1 MTLDVWLVGRLALEL
16 DERLRG
22 ARVQSMRSE
31 PLGLVVACHRRGGP
45 VALVASLAP
54 ESPMLAAIEG
64 DAEEHE
70 SGPGGWAGAVAAL
83 LRNATIEAVHAVPDD
98 RIINVDLSS
107 RSAFGVPSRHR
118 LVFELEPRKANALVL
133 RPIDDDGGFSVLAV
147 AKAIAG
153 AEGARDIAVGKPYE
167 PPPSRAPRDDMRF
180 VPAPALDDEPTVDG
194 EPRTVARRLSAAD
207 PSCSPPLARE
217 AVHRAL
223 LADGTAPSVDRAR
236 EEWLKMRPEVE
247 RNAGNTS
254 APIYAYTRGG
264 TVGACHCIPLSWS
277 PGTLVT
283 HASLNEVC
291 SETLASARRKRNAP
305 LASALRKRLGIMLG
319 RCADEMT
326 RLRAAQTA
334 ATEADAL
341 RLAGDAIY
349 ANLSGIAM
357 GETQF
362 TTSDGLVVALDARLE
377 PKENAQSYF
386 KRFRKARSGL
396 PRIAGRLLA
405 LEANRALWEQM
416 LWEVERA
423 EESGD
428 DSVFEEVAEAIDL
441 RRSRHA
447 PAQRVRARTER
458 TVLLPSGATAHVG
471 RSPKDNERVTFT
483 IAGPDDLWF
492 HARGIPGAHVVIRTA
507 DGHAAPTDEDILA
520 AAALAAGQSRA
531 AAAGKVEVD
540 YTRRKYVR
548 KQGKGRPGLV
558 WYTDF
563 KTVLVTP
570 RKLPVLCRPLW
581 SAGR

>member
-31 PLGLVVACHRRGGP
+31 PLGLVVACHWRGGP
-45 VALVASLAP
+45 VALIASLAP
-54 ESPMLAAIEG
+54 ESPMLAAVEG
-64 DAEEHE
+64 DPEEHE

-98 RIINVDLSS
+98 RIINVDVSS

-147 AKAIAG
+147 AKAIVG

-167 PPPSRAPRDDMRF
+167 PPPRRALRSGASFEP
-180 VPAPALDDEPTVDG
+180 VPALDDDPPVDG
-194 EPRTVARRLSAAD
+194 DPRTLARRLSAAD

-217 AVHRAL
+217 AVQRAL
-223 LADGTAPSVDRAR
+223 GADGGTPSFERAR
-236 EEWLKMRPEVE
+236 DEWIAMRPEIA
-247 RNAGNTS
+247 RNAADTK
-254 APIYAYTRGG
+254 AMIYAYTRGG
-264 TVGACHCIPLSWS
+264 IVGACHCIPLSWA
-277 PGTLVT
+277 PGTVEQ
-283 HASLNEVC
+283 HASLNELC
-291 SETLASARRKRNAP
+291 SETLAYARRRRNAP
-305 LASALRKRLGIMLG
+305 LATALRKRLGIMLG
-319 RCADEMT
+319 RCADEMA
-326 RLRAAQTA
+326 RLRAAQSA
-334 ATEADAL
+334 ATEADGL
-341 RLAGDAIY
+341 RVAGDAIY
-349 ANLSGIAM
+349 ANLSSISTGQ
-357 GETQF
+357 TQF
-362 TTSDGLVVALDARLE
+362 TTPEDFVVALDPLLE
-377 PKENAQSYF
+377 PKENAQAYF

-428 DSVFEEVAEAIDL
+428 AGVFEEVAEAIDL

-447 PAQRVRARTER
+447 AVQRVPVRKER
-458 TVLLPSGATAHVG
+458 TVALPSGAVAHVG

-483 IAGPDDLWF
+483 VAGPNDLWF

-507 DGHAAPTDEDILA
+507 DGHASPSDDDILA

-540 YTRRKYVR
+540 YTRRKFVR

-570 RKLPVLCRPLW
+570 RKL
-581 SAGR
+581 

>member
-54 ESPMLAAIEG
+54 ESPMLAAVDG
-64 DAEEHE
+64 DPEERE

-98 RIINVDLSS
+98 RIINVDMSS

-118 LVFELEPRKANALVL
+118 LVFELEPRKANALVV
-133 RPIDDDGGFSVLAV
+133 RPIDGGGSSVLAV
-147 AKAIAG
+147 AKAIVG
-153 AEGARDIAVGKPYE
+153 ADGRRDVAVGKPYE
-167 PPPSRAPRDDMRF
+167 PPPSRTSRIDEAF
-180 VPAPALDDEPTVDG
+180 TPAPAVDDKPIADG
-194 EPRTVARRLSAAD
+194 EPRTLARRLSTAD
-207 PSCSPPLARE
+207 PSCSPALARE
-217 AVHRAL
+217 AVQRASQS
-223 LADGTAPSVDRAR
+223 DGATPTFERAR
-236 EEWLKMRPEVE
+236 QAWLAMRPEVA
-247 RNAGNTS
+247 RNAADTK
-254 APIYAYTRGG
+254 APIYAYVRGG
-264 TVGACHCIPLSWS
+264 VVGACHCIPLSWA
-277 PGTLVT
+277 PGD
-283 HASLNEVC
+283 AEMRPSLNELC
-291 SETLASARRKRNAP
+291 SEALSYARRRRNAP

-319 RCADEMT
+319 RCSDEMA
-326 RLRAAQTA
+326 RLRAAQA
-334 ATEADAL
+334 AAIDADAL
-341 RLAGDAIY
+341 RVAGDAIY
-349 ANLSGIAM
+349 ANLSAIAA

-362 TTSDGLVVALDARLE
+362 TTPDGLVVVLDPHLE
-377 PKENAQSYF
+377 PKENAQAYF

-396 PRIAGRLLA
+396 PRIAGRLVA

-428 DSVFEEVAEAIDL
+428 PGVFAEVAEAIDL

-447 PAQRVRARTER
+447 AAQTVPARKER
-458 TVLLPSGATAHVG
+458 TVALPSGAVAHVG

-483 IAGPDDLWF
+483 VAGPNDLWF
-492 HARGIPGAHVVIRTA
+492 HARGIPGAHVVIRTV
-507 DGHAAPTDEDILA
+507 DGNASPTDDDILA

-570 RKLPVLCRPLW
+570 RKLSL
-581 SAGR
+581 

>member
-31 PLGLVVACHRRGGP
+31 PLGLVVGCHRRGGP

-54 ESPMLAAIEG
+54 ESPMLAAVEG
-64 DAEEHE
+64 DPEELE
-70 SGPGGWAGAVAAL
+70 SGPAGWAGAVAAL

-118 LVFELEPRKANALVL
+118 LVFELEPRKANALVV
-133 RPIDDDGGFSVLAV
+133 RPIDDSDGFTVLAV
-147 AKAIAG
+147 AKAIVG
-153 AEGARDIAVGKPYE
+153 ADGGRDIAVGKPYE
-167 PPPSRAPRDDMRF
+167 PPPSRAPRGIASF
-180 VPAPALDDEPTVDG
+180 EPAPALDDDPRVDA
-194 EPRTVARRLSAAD
+194 EPRTVARQLSAAD
-207 PSCSPPLARE
+207 PSCSPTLARE
-217 AVHRAL
+217 AVQRTLQKGA
-223 LADGTAPSVDRAR
+223 AAPSFALAR
-236 EEWLKMRPEVE
+236 EEWLAMRPEVA
-247 RNAGNTS
+247 RYAADVH
-254 APIYAYTRGG
+254 APIFGYVRGG
-264 TVGACHCIPLSWS
+264 VVGACHCIALSWA
-277 PGTLVT
+277 PGTLEQ
-283 HASLNEVC
+283 HASLNELC
-291 SETLASARRKRNAP
+291 SAILANRRRERNAP
-305 LASALRKRLGIMLG
+305 LAAALRKRLGVMLG
-319 RCADEMT
+319 RCADEMA

-341 RLAGDAIY
+341 RVAGDAIY
-349 ANLSGIAM
+349 ANLSAIAL
-357 GETQF
+357 GQTKF
-362 TTSDGLVVALDARLE
+362 TTPDGLEVVLDPRLE
-377 PKENAQSYF
+377 AKENAQQYF

-396 PRIAGRLLA
+396 PRIAARLVA
-405 LEANRALWEQM
+405 LEASRALWEQM

-428 DSVFEEVAEAIDL
+428 AGVFDEVADAIDL

-447 PAQRVRARTER
+447 AAQNVPVRKER
-458 TVLLPSGATAHVG
+458 SVALPSGAMAHVG

-483 IAGPDDLWF
+483 VAGPNDLWF

-507 DGHAAPTDEDILA
+507 GGHAPPTDDDILA

-540 YTRRKYVR
+540 YTRRKFVR

-570 RKLPVLCRPLW
+570 RKL
-581 SAGR
+581 

>member
-54 ESPMLAAIEG
+54 ESPMIAAVEG
-64 DAEEHE
+64 DPEEHE

-133 RPIDDDGGFSVLAV
+133 RPIDDGSASVLAV
-147 AKAIAG
+147 AKAIVG
-153 AEGARDIAVGKPYE
+153 ADGGRDIAVGKPYE
-167 PPPSRAPRDDMRF
+167 PPPSRVPRIGSGF
-180 VPAPALDDEPTVDG
+180 EPAPALDDEPARDG
-194 EPRTVARRLSAAD
+194 DPRALARRLSSAD

-217 AVHRAL
+217 AVQRTL
-223 LADGTAPSVDRAR
+223 QADNEVATFERAR
-236 EEWLKMRPEVE
+236 EAWLAMRPEVA
-247 RNAGNTS
+247 RNAADTN
-254 APIYAYTRGG
+254 APIYAYARGG
-264 TVGACHCIPLSWS
+264 VVGACHCIPLSWA
-277 PGTLVT
+277 PGTLEM
-283 HASLNEVC
+283 HASLNALCAEA
-291 SETLASARRKRNAP
+291 LAQARRKRNAP

-319 RCADEMT
+319 RCADESA
-326 RLRAAQTA
+326 RLRAAQAA

-341 RLAGDAIY
+341 REAGDAIY
-349 ANLSGIAM
+349 ANLSAIAT
-357 GETQF
+357 GQTQF
-362 TTSDGLVVALDARLE
+362 TTPEGLVVALDPRLE
-377 PKENAQSYF
+377 PKENAQAYF

-396 PRIAGRLLA
+396 PRIAGRLVA
-405 LEANRALWEQM
+405 LEANRSLWEQM

-428 DSVFEEVAEAIDL
+428 AGVFAEVADAIDL
-441 RRSRHA
+441 KRSRHA
-447 PAQRVRARTER
+447 AAQTVPARKER
-458 TVLLPSGATAHVG
+458 TVALPSGAVAHVG

-483 IAGPDDLWF
+483 VAGPNDLWF
-492 HARGIPGAHVVIRTA
+492 HARGIPGAHVVIRTSN
-507 DGHAAPTDEDILA
+507 GNTAPTDDDILA

-531 AAAGKVEVD
+531 SAAGKVEVD

-570 RKLPVLCRPLW
+570 LRM
-581 SAGR
+581 

>member
-31 PLGLVVACHRRGGP
+31 PLGLVLACHRRGGP
-45 VALVASLAP
+45 VALIASLAP
-54 ESPMLAAIEG
+54 ESPMLAAV
-64 DAEEHE
+64 DAEPEEHE
-70 SGPGGWAGAVAAL
+70 SGPAGWTGAVAAL

-118 LVFELEPRKANALVL
+118 LVFELEPRKANALVV

-147 AKAIAG
+147 AKAIVG
-153 AEGARDIAVGKPYE
+153 ADGGRDIAVGKAYE
-167 PPPSRAPRDDMRF
+167 PPPSRAPRSYAF
-180 VPAPALDDEPTVDG
+180 EPAPALDDDPRVDD
-194 EPRTVARRLSAAD
+194 EPRTLARRLSASD
-207 PSCSPPLARE
+207 PSCSPPLSRE
-217 AVHRAL
+217 AVQRAL
-223 LADGTAPSVDRAR
+223 RADAATPSFARAR
-236 EEWLKMRPEVE
+236 EEWLAMRPEVA
-247 RNAGNTS
+247 RNAADTS
-254 APIYAYTRGG
+254 APIYAYTRDGV
-264 TVGACHCIPLSWS
+264 VGACHCIPLSWA
-277 PGTLVT
+277 PGALEQHV
-283 HASLNEVC
+283 SLNELC
-291 SETLASARRKRNAP
+291 STTLARARRGRFAP
-305 LASALRKRLGIMLG
+305 LASALRKKLGIMLG
-319 RCADEMT
+319 RCADEMA
-326 RLRAAQTA
+326 RLRAAQSA

-341 RLAGDAIY
+341 RVAGDAIY
-349 ANLSGIAM
+349 ANLSAISAGQ
-357 GETQF
+357 TQF
-362 TTSDGLVVALDARLE
+362 ATPDGLQVVLDPRLE
-377 PKENAQSYF
+377 PKENAQAYF

-396 PRIAGRLLA
+396 PRIAGRLVA

-428 DSVFEEVAEAIDL
+428 AGVFDEVADAIDL
-441 RRSRHA
+441 RRSRRA
-447 PAQRVRARTER
+447 PVQHVPVRKER
-458 TVLLPSGATAHVG
+458 SVVLPSGAVAHVG

-483 IAGPDDLWF
+483 IAGPNDLWF

-507 DGHAAPTDEDILA
+507 DGHAPPTDDDILA

-540 YTRRKYVR
+540 YTRRKFVR

-570 RKLPVLCRPLW
+570 RKV
-581 SAGR
+581 

>member
-45 VALVASLAP
+45 VALIASLAP
-54 ESPMLAAIEG
+54 ESPLLAAVEG

-98 RIINVDLSS
+98 RIINVDISS
-107 RSAFGVPSRHR
+107 RSAFGVPSHHR

-133 RPIDDDGGFSVLAV
+133 RPIDGGGFSVIAV
-147 AKAIAG
+147 AKAIVG
-153 AEGARDIAVGKPYE
+153 ADGGRDVAVGKAYE
-167 PPPSRAPRDDMRF
+167 PPPVRAPRNSAIF
-180 VPAPALDDEPTVDG
+180 APAPALDDEPLSG
-194 EPRTVARRLSAAD
+194 IEPRTLARRLSADD

-217 AVHRAL
+217 AVQRAML
-223 LADGTAPSVDRAR
+223 DDATAPSLERAR
-236 EEWLKMRPEVE
+236 EAWTAMRREVE
-247 RNAGNTS
+247 RNAADVT
-254 APIYAYTRGG
+254 APIYAYARGG
-264 TVGACHCIPLSWS
+264 VIGACHCIPLSWA
-277 PGTLVT
+277 PGTQET
-283 HASLNEVC
+283 HASLNELC
-291 SETLASARRKRNAP
+291 ASTLAFARRKRNAP
-305 LASALRKRLGIMLG
+305 LAAALRKRLGIMLG
-319 RCADEMT
+319 RCADEMA
-326 RLRAAQTA
+326 RLRAAQAA

-341 RLAGDAIY
+341 RVAGDAIY
-349 ANLSGIAM
+349 ANLSAISAGQ
-357 GETQF
+357 TQF
-362 TTSDGLVVALDARLE
+362 ATPEGLVVTLDPRLE
-377 PKENAQSYF
+377 PKENAQAYF

-396 PRIAGRLLA
+396 PRIAGRLVA

-428 DSVFEEVAEAIDL
+428 AGVFEEVAEAIDL

-447 PAQRVRARTER
+447 AAQKVPVRKHRTFP
-458 TVLLPSGATAHVG
+458 LPSGAVAHVG

-483 IAGPDDLWF
+483 VAGPDDLWF
-492 HARGIPGAHVVIRTA
+492 HARGIPGAHVVIRTK
-507 DGHAAPTDEDILA
+507 DGAVSPTDDDIVA

-570 RKLPVLCRPLW
+570 HKLPPV
-581 SAGR
+581 